1 MPYVARCYF
10 KCTEQPT
17 ATPKISILLPGKSL
31 IVAPKRDE
39 FKVLEKFS
47 FKDLNSLKTWE
58 EKIFRGKTDYRVVSE
73 AGGGFLSAKSK
84 ASSSGL
90 HKKVKYV
97 ITPDLYLSW
106 DWKATEFPVKNN
118 PKKLADRTQ
127 DDFAAR
133 IYLVF
138 PGTNFFNSNVIEY
151 IWDESLPEGTVMSS
165 PFSER
170 VKLFV
175 VNSGKP
181 LPDHGGWR
189 HQERNLF
196 QDYTAIFEPKP
207 DRTLGAIALMSDSD
221 NTKTTSQADF
231 KDFEFKIKK

>member
-1 MPYVARCYF
+1 MPYVARPYF
-10 KCTEQPT
+10 RWIERPT
-17 ATPKISILLPGKSL
+17 TTPQISILLPGKSL
-31 IVAPKRDE
+31 IGASKRDE
-39 FKVLEKFS
+39 FEVLEKLS
-47 FKDLNSLKTWE
+47 FDNLNSLKIWE
-58 EKIFRGKTDYRVVSE
+58 EKIFKDQTDYQVVLD

-90 HKKVKYV
+90 HKKVKYE

-133 IYLVF
+133 VYLVF
-138 PGTNFFNSNVIEY
+138 PGMTFFSSNVIEY

-165 PFSER
+165 PFSEN

-175 VNSGKP
+175 VSSGKP
-181 LPDHGGWR
+181 LPDQGGWR

-196 QDYTAIFEPKP
+196 QDYTAIFEAKP
-207 DRTLGAIALMSDSD
+207 DRKLQGIALMSDSD
-221 NTKTTSQADF
+221 NTQTTSQANF